1 MKRLYTYLLMA
12 LTAVSCV
19 QDPDAP
25 SNLPDAPALSV
36 DETSV
41 TRVSMLV
48 NGSFGKNM
56 TDITAYGVEI
66 SETLFEAGKTYK
78 TLTPQVTGISFSLG
92 VTDLKSNNTYFLRAF
107 IGNGYSKMYSST
119 ITQQTPETS
128 VASISDVTVRDNFLV
143 ATIEDNGGRSI
154 EEVGFMWGTSNERKA
169 LKREKRYVGTLNE
182 DRKTFTL
189 PLGEVGYGTYY
200 VIAYAEDDKDG
211 TGYSRIPFNLEMK
224 DPSQPNSEIWYT
236 SVDGVVVNP
245 TVKDGFGARIVSN
258 TNEDGK
264 GVIAFDGPV
273 TRIPES
279 AFYQSRLVT
288 VTLPSSVEEV
298 GEGAFNQ
305 NGSERTLEAFYG
317 KGASQ
322 DHLSLVI
329 GGTLSAVARM
339 NEDLD
344 FVIPEGVTKVE
355 RGVFEQCHYRSIT
368 LPEGLKD
375 TEYGFP
381 SLYHLEAFY
390 GPQTSEDHRCVIIDG
405 ELRAIAPEGLTSYV
419 VTDPIT
425 GVGNYALY
433 NGFSQIGRLILPESA
448 TYIGRQAFGQSQIDT
463 LGLPAHLKE
472 IRDEAFYAM
481 YGLISLTV
489 PEEVESIGSRAFGQA
504 GKDYGG
510 LYNITFLPV
519 TPPVIKEDTFADL
532 QGDGPF
538 YVPAESVEAYKTAQY
553 WSAYADRIQAIPEVL
568 PVSKYL
574 TFTSEGTTTIYLS
587 YNPDYAPVL
596 YYSTDAKNWTKWNYS
611 RLTFTN
617 GSPLYIYGNNP
628 DGFSYGGSNFH
639 NFKAEGDKFAVS
651 GSVMSLINGTE
662 DVTIIPNNYC
672 FFQLFGNCDILT
684 SAPSLPAMVLT
695 EHCYESMFVYCS
707 GLTSV
712 PEVLPA
718 TSLAPYCYGH
728 MFFGCTS
735 LTSAPELPA
744 PILADYSYYHMLY
757 GCTSLSYIKCLA
769 TDISATYCTLNW
781 TTNVS
786 SLGIFVKAPEM
797 TGWSRGTDA
806 IPGGWVVLDDGAESI
821 SASRYLTF
829 TSEGTTS
836 ISLSTHS
843 KTPVL
848 YYSIDKTNW
857 SIWDFSEI
865 TLTKDVPVYICGDNP
880 NGIGSD
886 ESHYCNFVATG
897 DKFSISGDIMSLI
910 NKDEALLEI
919 PSKYCFY
926 SLFYQC
932 GLLTSA
938 PELPATILTPY
949 CYNRLFMGCSSLTST
964 PVLPAM
970 NLESR
975 CYMSMFYDCTSLTE
989 APELPATDM
998 ATACYADMFRGCT
1011 SLTKAPVLSSTSLA
1025 EYCYAW
1031 MFYGCTNL
1039 TDAPELPATTVRS
1052 NCYYIMFGD
1061 CTSLTTAPVLPA
1073 SKLSDSSYAGM
1084 FSGCS
1089 NLSYLECLATDIS
1102 ASSCVSS
1109 WLMNVSSNGTFVKSP
1124 QMNDWPTGASG
1135 IPSGWTVEDAQ

>member
-1 MKRLYTYLLMA
+1 MNYNRLYTILILA
-12 LTAVSCV
+12 LAATSCI
-19 QDPDAP
+19 QDPESP
-25 SNLPDAPALSV
+25 KNLPDAPVLSV
-36 DETSV
+36 DETAV
-41 TRVSMLV
+41 TRVSMVV
-48 NGSFGKNM
+48 NGTFGKDM
-56 TDITAYGVEI
+56 TDITQYGVEI
-66 SETLFEAGKTYK
+66 SETLFDAGGTYK
-78 TLTPQVTGISFSLG
+78 TLVPQEMGADGFSLG
-92 VTDLKSNNTYFLRAF
+92 VTGLTLNQTYFLRAF
-107 IGNGYSKMYSST
+107 ISNGHSKMYSPT

-154 EEVGFMWGTSNERKA
+154 EEVGFMWGTSSERKD
-169 LKREKRYVGTLNE
+169 LKREKRYPGTMSA
-182 DRKTFTL
+182 DGKTFTL
-189 PLGEVGYGTYY
+189 PLAEVGQGTHY
-200 VIAYAEDDKDG
+200 VLAYAEDDRDG
-211 TGYSRIPFNLEMK
+211 TGYSRIPYEMTVEEKAGLQAVDLGLSVKWANMNL
-224 DPSQPNSEIWYT
+224 
-236 SVDGVVVNP
+236 
-245 TVKDGFGARIVSN
+245 GAN
-258 TNEDGK
+258 
-264 GVIAFDGPV
+264 AP
-273 TRIPES
+273 
-279 AFYQSRLVT
+279 
-288 VTLPSSVEEV
+288 EEV
-298 GEGAFNQ
+298 GLYYSWGEIETKTNYDWSTYKWCE
-305 NGSERTLEAFYG
+305 GSETSMKKYNTSGNYGTVDYLVELEEADDVAHQALKGQWRIPTYAEFEELVNTKGNQEYRWTYKKMGNVNGWEICWLVNGETVFLPSTGFYSRTFLSSDVSNSTILWTSTLYTEKPYHAWRFYFEEVDEQSIVGMSFAPKRIGCPIRAVYGAKKAVPVTGVEFVQKELQLKVGESLNLEYSVLPFNATNQRIDFTSADSSI
-317 KGASQ
+317 AS
-322 DHLSLVI
+322 LSGQQLTALSV
-329 GGTLSAVARM
+329 GT
-339 NEDLD
+339 
-344 FVIPEGVTKVE
+344 TT
-355 RGVFEQCHYRSIT
+355 IT
-368 LPEGLKD
+368 I
-375 TEYGFP
+375 T
-381 SLYHLEAFY
+381 
-390 GPQTSEDHRCVIIDG
+390 TVDG
-405 ELRAIAPEGLTSYV
+405 EY
-419 VTDPIT
+419 
-425 GVGNYALY
+425 
-433 NGFSQIGRLILPESA
+433 SA
-448 TYIGRQAFGQSQIDT
+448 TCIVTVYD
-463 LGLPAHLKE
+463 
-472 IRDEAFYAM
+472 D
-481 YGLISLTV
+481 IS
-489 PEEVESIGSRAFGQA
+489 A
-504 GKDYGG
+504 
-510 LYNITFLPV
+510 
-519 TPPVIKEDTFADL
+519 
-532 QGDGPF
+532 
-538 YVPAESVEAYKTAQY
+538 
-553 WSAYADRIQAIPEVL
+553 
-568 PVSKYL
+568 SKYL
-574 TFTSEGTTTIYLS
+574 TFISEGTTTVTFG
-587 YNPDYAPVL
+587 YNEDYAPL
-596 YYSTDAKNWTKWNYS
+596 LFYSTDAKNWNEWNYRRN
-611 RLTFTN
+611 RLTFSN
-617 GSPLYIYGNNP
+617 GSPLYICGDNP
-628 DGFSYGGSNFH
+628 EGFSYGPSNFH
-639 NFKAEGDKFAVS
+639 SFYAEGDKFAVS
-651 GSVMSLINGTE
+651 GDIMSLIDKSE
-662 DVTIIPNNYC
+662 DVTVIPRSYC
-672 FFQLFGNCDILT
+672 FFHLFGDCDLLT
-684 SAPSLPAMVLT
+684 AAPSMSATTLA
-695 EHCYESMFVYCS
+695 EYCYDAMFVYCS
-707 GLTSV
+707 NLVSG

-718 TSLAPYCYGH
+718 TSLAPNCYYS
-728 MFFGCTS
+728 MFYGCTS
-735 LTSAPELPA
+735 LTAAPELPA
-744 PILADYSYYHMLY
+744 GTLVDNCYTQMFY
-757 GCTSLSYIKCLA
+757 GCSSLSYIKCLA

-865 TLTKDVPVYICGDNP
+865 TLTKDVPLYICGDNP

-932 GLLTSA
+932 GLLSSA

-998 ATACYADMFRGCT
+998 ATACYADMFSGCT

-1109 WLMNVSSNGTFVKSP
+1109 WLMNVSSTGTFVKSA
-1124 QMNDWPTGASG
+1124 QMTAWPTGASG